1 MQAVQRRENN
11 FEQDE
16 DRFEIVDFQQ
26 TLQKCIEDEDKVYG
40 AKNKPRQQEPT
51 MFELL
56 SWKDDNESLFN
67 YTKKDKEVI
76 ESNPANKLKYK
87 INKSQS
93 HWVTENMD
101 QFRKFAYSPSKKAVF
116 FDLDDPAYAKAK
128 LSASKGATGIPR
140 EFVET
145 LGHTKEHDVYVKQM
159 PEKASETIDKYTIQD
174 LKSLPDVLKVIENRA
189 ISRGEVVKNPIA
201 EKITERLTKS
211 ESKRMGGNYRGYEE
225 EEADEQEGANQQ
237 QEPEEDVQVEKIDFS
252 NVKSRLLQSK
262 IKKAKELDPVY
273 EKERLDRRKER
284 IKRLNET
291 TRWLP
296 NSAFKTYFG
305 RPPFE
310 NYGRG
315 NINPTV
321 GGSIYGDYL
330 KSHNVNPHSGANKP
344 EFKQVYTQA
353 DFAATRYPE
362 SQPEPPRKCKDDFRL
377 SQNQVDELKRRN
389 PLVPEKFKEE
399 SKPIIK
405 PDLVNSLRFASEEN
419 TPDASFE
426 EEKKSK
432 KPKSLA
438 ESLKTLNK
446 TAKAIRK
453 EGAKQQ
459 EFKESKQRNL
469 SEVKPKKTEKLSQPA
484 QGEAEK
490 AASSKKPVKE
500 SPKKTV
506 SEKKQTTT
514 KTKAESD
521 QRTSTQKQVKVQER
535 ATANEEDTEFENP
548 YRRPGPK
555 TDEAAAQKY
564 EQQFY
569 QQRPQTQEGKGVKE
583 IMQYPSVVNQKSP
596 QTKTAV
602 SFREAP
608 KAKSA
613 VKFKEASGHETH
625 QELNYGKVE
634 DLQTL
639 LRETQKN
646 EKIWERINE
655 DTAGTVNVNPMEPP
669 KNYLFTLSQK
679 ETDPRYYKN
688 VPAVWLQRIPYA
700 GVKNPKHEDVKEI
713 FNYEC

>member
-1 MQAVQRRENN
+1 MQAVQRVANN
-11 FEQDE
+11 FEHDD
-16 DRFEIVDFQQ
+16 DRLEIVDFQQ
-26 TLQKCIEDEDKVYG
+26 TLQKCIEDEDKTYG
-40 AKNKPRQQEPT
+40 TKNKPRQQEPS

-56 SWKDDNESLFN
+56 SWKDDNEGLFN

-101 QFRKFAYSPSKKAVF
+101 QFRKFAYSPSKKTIF
-116 FDLDDPAYAKAK
+116 FDLDDPANAKHK
-128 LSASKGATGIPR
+128 LSASKGFTSVPR

-145 LGHTKEHDVYVKQM
+145 HGRHHDIYVKEM
-159 PEKASETIDKYTIQD
+159 PQKASETIDKYTIQD

-189 ISRGEVVKNPIA
+189 INKGEVVKNPIA
-201 EKITERLTKS
+201 ERITERLTKS
-211 ESKRMGGNYRGYEE
+211 ESKRYGGYRGQGYEE
-225 EEADEQEGANQQ
+225 EVDEQEGANQQ
-237 QEPEEDVQVEKIDFS
+237 QEEPEEDIQVEKVDFS

-262 IKKAKELDPVY
+262 VKKAKELDPVY
-273 EKERLDRRKER
+273 EKERLDRRKDR

-389 PLVPEKFKEE
+389 PLVPDRFKVE

-446 TAKAIRK
+446 TARAIRK

-459 EFKESKQRNL
+459 DVKAAKERSTSMAKT
-469 SEVKPKKTEKLSQPA
+469 KK
-484 QGEAEK
+484 AEK
-490 AASSKKPVKE
+490 PTQATQEYFGETQKTASAKTPAKE
-500 SPKKTV
+500 SPKQV
-506 SEKKQTTT
+506 AKKIKPLARKNKQLS
-514 KTKAESD
+514 K
-521 QRTSTQKQVKVQER
+521 QRLSLIRE
-535 ATANEEDTEFENP
+535 P
-548 YRRPGPK
+548 LL
-555 TDEAAAQKY
+555 
-564 EQQFY
+564 
-569 QQRPQTQEGKGVKE
+569 
-583 IMQYPSVVNQKSP
+583 KS
-596 QTKTAV
+596 K
-602 SFREAP
+602 
-608 KAKSA
+608 
-613 VKFKEASGHETH
+613 
-625 QELNYGKVE
+625 L
-634 DLQTL
+634 L
-639 LRETQKN
+639 LR
-646 EKIWERINE
+646 KI
-655 DTAGTVNVNPMEPP
+655 
-669 KNYLFTLSQK
+669 
-679 ETDPRYYKN
+679 
-688 VPAVWLQRIPYA
+688 
-700 GVKNPKHEDVKEI
+700 
-713 FNYEC
+713 